1 MFVMT
6 NFNCNTGVIEI
17 LDTKDGIR
25 EQLFLAPLSQRLA
38 KSNKLKIYG
47 IRRGVEFGN
56 DLYPYP
62 QFGLTLSPMDAKK
75 AINRLCGNN
84 HQ

>member
-6 NFNCNTGVIEI
+6 NFNRNTGVIEI

-25 EQLFLAPLSQRLA
+25 EQLFLAPLAKRLA

-47 IRRGVEFGN
+47 IRRGIEFGN

-62 QFGLTLSPMDAKK
+62 QFGLTLSPVDAKK
-75 AINRLCGNN
+75 AINRLCENN
-84 HQ
+84 